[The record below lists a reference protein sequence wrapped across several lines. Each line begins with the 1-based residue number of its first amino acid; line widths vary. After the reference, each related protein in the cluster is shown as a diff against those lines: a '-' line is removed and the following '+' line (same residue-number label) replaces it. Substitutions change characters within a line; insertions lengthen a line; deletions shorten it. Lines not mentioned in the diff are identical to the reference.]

1 MVIEAMEKFFESVMN
16 ALNRA
21 KEEFGSGA
29 ALSEASGV
37 STVNISRW
45 INRARS
51 PKLEEISPIMDIVG
65 ARVLLPGDSYAPSEE
80 NLLKRIADLERQ
92 IAQVTKERDVLKG
105 QVEVLKEVIRPSH
118 SLNGDCEKKLA

>member
-80 NLLKRIADLERQ
+80 NLLKRIAALERQ
-92 IAQVTKERDVLKG
+92 LAQVTKERDVLKG
-105 QVEVLKEVIRPSH
+105 QVEVLKEVIRPAH